1 MKKIGI
7 EMERRIMRAI
17 KHVGS
22 AEDIYAV
29 ADQLVEDIIEAY
41 ERDNASESQIN
52 LYLKKMGFNTIKDV
66 QYVVEQ
72 YIAFNEYELHT
83 AGYLSKVEAR
93 DIYFM
98 EKERDKNESV

>member
-17 KHVGS
+17 KDVGS

-29 ADQLVEDIIEAY
+29 ADQLVENVIEVY
-41 ERDNASESQIN
+41 EEKNASESQIN
-52 LYLKKMGFNTIKDV
+52 LYLKRLGFNTIKDV

-72 YIAFNEYELHT
+72 YIAFNEYELYT

-98 EKERDKNESV
+98 EKERERNESV

>member
-17 KHVGS
+17 KDVGS
-22 AEDIYAV
+22 AEDIYTV
-29 ADQLVEDIIEAY
+29 ADQLVENVIEVY
-41 ERDNASESQIN
+41 EEKNASESQIN
-52 LYLKKMGFNTIKDV
+52 LYLKRLGFNTIRDV
-66 QYVVEQ
+66 QYIVEQ
-72 YIAFNEYELHT
+72 YVAFNEYELHT
-83 AGYLSKVEAR
+83 AGYLSKVEGR